1 MTRKRDQYQFFWEGT
16 DNPNDPSGVAR
27 FILGDES
34 VTVAMNTFTD
44 AANLDKLIERACFIS
59 KQQLIDRAII
69 GLSDLLHRY
78 RYD

>member
-34 VTVAMNTFTD
+34 VAVAMNNFTE
-44 AANLDKLIERACFIS
+44 AAGLNKLIERACFIS
-59 KQQLIDRAII
+59 RQQVIDRAIV